1 MTTRYLILQ
10 GSNWCIWLV
19 APAKPLWGKF
29 YGWRLPSL
37 KKSWKQHQES
47 RNIDHLVV
55 DCSLDCRCF
64 ANEPKPPIH
73 QKVTPVTPIRCT
85 WNGIIDRNK
94 HWVEIGAMCW
104 RRERGQQFCQ
114 SQSHNGYSVMSYWS
128 GFGFGRQ
135 HLISKKRW
143 LKGKPYFW
151 PSLSSWDLNCHVSV
165 QASLTFL

>member
-64 ANEPKPPIH
+64 ANEPKPPIKRWH
-73 QKVTPVTPIRCT
+73 LYDAHGMASLIETNTELRLERCAEEENEGNNSARIKV
-85 WNGIIDRNK
+85 N
-94 HWVEIGAMCW
+94 
-104 RRERGQQFCQ
+104 
-114 SQSHNGYSVMSYWS
+114 NGYSVMSYWS
-128 GFGFGRQ
+128 GFERQ